1 MFQKQSKKEYEAP
14 KRFFALVLV
23 LVWPS
28 HPNEAKLFPQKQPK
42 RKKGRNRQRLVLN
55 IVLSYL
61 KNCLQISIPFFSFF
75 LKWLADFL
83 GKQFT
88 SGLSLFLSLSPSL
101 LYLSIQLRSQEIGL
115 LNFQKVFFFSPTTFF
130 RLKRTL
136 HLTHGTL
143 RAKQICCFFLNF
155 QIVFEL
161 LFSFILTFKQNVLQ
175 HFYIF
180 VQKQIFFGLSF
191 GSNNF
196 LTFLTRL

>member
-1 MFQKQSKKEYEAP
+1 MAITSKRSKTFSSKTTQKKERKKQANTCFEYC
-14 KRFFALVLV
+14 L
-23 LVWPS
+23 
-28 HPNEAKLFPQKQPK
+28 KLFEKLFA
-42 RKKGRNRQRLVLN
+42 NF
-55 IVLSYL
+55 SF
-61 KNCLQISIPFFSFF
+61 FFSFF
-75 LKWLADFL
+75 LKWLANFL

-88 SGLSLFLSLSPSL
+88 SGLSLSLSFSLSLPSL
-101 LYLSIQLRSQEIGL
+101 SVHSIEKSGNWITQFSES
-115 LNFQKVFFFSPTTFF
+115 FFFSLTTFF

-143 RAKQICCFFLNF
+143 RAKQICCFFLIF